1 MGIYLL
7 KVDNK
12 NTRCEIK
19 VYNESTTSVRVFVNF
34 GRISHFLSVS
44 IVDFEQAN
52 ACWGIKKCRVV
63 VPFWKTSAEKSKN
76 WKI

>member
-19 VYNESTTSVRVFVNF
+19 VYNEATTSVCVFVNF
-34 GRISHFLSVS
+34 GHISHFFSVS
-44 IVDFEQAN
+44 IVQS
-52 ACWGIKKCRVV
+52 WQ
-63 VPFWKTSAEKSKN
+63 
-76 WKI
+76 

>member
-12 NTRCEIK
+12 NTRYEIK
-19 VYNESTTSVRVFVNF
+19 VYNEATTSVCVFVNF
-34 GRISHFLSVS
+34 GHISHFFSVS

-52 ACWGIKKCRVV
+52 VCRGQGQQ
-63 VPFWKTSAEKSKN
+63 ERH
-76 WKI
+76 